1 MGFVRPSTK
10 SDPSQGKIGIFFKL
24 TSGQAAYIAP
34 TFLPRRCPA
43 ACVFCWQQMFE
54 KEGPDD

>member
-24 TSGQAAYIAP
+24 TSGQAAISRQLSSHADA
-34 TFLPRRCPA
+34 PA
-43 ACVFCWQQMFE
+43 ACVFCWQQIFE